1 MDGPQYLAV
10 APAGLRDRLASPALV
25 LFLALFASQ
34 SGVLVLS
41 PILSDVADDFGV
53 SIATAG
59 QLRIVAAPLAAAV
72 ALLAARSLVRFSPRA
87 LLGAGSALVS
97 LGSVASALAPSFAAL
112 VLAQVPLWAGI
123 SLLLTAAIA
132 ASAAW
137 STPESRTRVV
147 ASMYAGPPTA
157 WIVGMPLIG
166 VVAEVDWRLAFLV
179 LPLPAAL
186 LAGFAAAGRPHDA
199 PLAATGTSLRDL
211 LRRPAPRRWA
221 LGELL
226 ATSAWAGT
234 LVYSGALLTDGYGM
248 TTTATGVALAAVAV
262 AYLLGNQRAGR
273 SSPDRA
279 RSTMLATSVVG
290 AAAVVLTWAFTP
302 AVAVTLVVFAISG
315 AMVATRTVVAT
326 VYGFSVAGNLGREV
340 AAARA
345 VTTQLGYLV
354 GSLAGGAAF
363 ALGGFPALA
372 AAFGGLLL
380 ASTLPY
386 GPSDPA
392 GVPSWPRPRRPAR
405 RRRRPSTHR
414 PCRPGTCRCGA
425 GRARDPAPANG
436 DVETVTAVF
445 ERLGETSRRMR
456 FNGPKPRLSDLEL
469 DHLATVDATRHVLVG
484 YLPGHARPI
493 AIARLVRDGS
503 SAEIAFEVADEHQA
517 RDRVGAHRRARRRR
531 ARRGNHRGHGTRR
544 EREHGRGVAAAA
556 RARAA
561 RRPVR
566 GDGAIGARSARLS
579 RPPVRRGASSRRAPR

>member
-1 MDGPQYLAV
+1 MDAV
-10 APAGLRDRLASPALV
+10 SSIPTASARRRDVLASPALA

-147 ASMYAGPPTA
+147 ASMYAGPPAA

-186 LAGFAAAGRPHDA
+186 LAGLAAAGRPHDA

-273 SSPDRA
+273 GSPDRA

-372 AAFGGLLL
+372 VAFGGLLL

-386 GPSDPA
+386 VSFRFG
-392 GVPSWPRPRRPAR
+392 RRPVLATAAAAGTPETAAEHPPTMPTRYVPLR
-405 RRRRPSTHR
+405 RGSGLVIRPLR
-414 PCRPGTCRCGA
+414 
-425 GRARDPAPANG
+425 NG

-469 DHLATVDATRHVLVG
+469 EHLATVDATRHVLVG
-484 YLPGHARPI
+484 YLAGHARPI

-503 SAEIAFEVADEHQA
+503 SAEIAFEVADEHQK
-517 RDRVGAHRRARRRR
+517 
-531 ARRGNHRGHGTRR
+531 RGIGSALTA
-544 EREHGRGVAAAA
+544 ELVAD
-556 RARAA
+556 ARAA
-561 RRPVR
+561 GITEVTALVASENTAAVSLLRRVLGRLDVR
-566 GDGAIGARSARLS
+566 YEGTELS
-579 RPPVRRGASSRRAPR
+579 VRAALA

>member
-1 MDGPQYLAV
+1 MDEAQYLTG

-112 VLAQVPLWAGI
+112 ALAQVPLWAGI

-147 ASMYAGPPTA
+147 ASMYAGPPAA

-166 VVAEVDWRLAFLV
+166 VVAEAGGWRLAFLV

-186 LAGFAAAGRPHDA
+186 LAGLAAAGRPHDA
-199 PLAATGTSLRDL
+199 PLAATGTSLRGL
-211 LRRPAPRRWA
+211 LRRSAPRRWA

-386 GPSDPA
+386 VSLRSG
-392 GVPSWPRPRRPAR
+392 RRPVLATAAAAGTPETAAEHPPTMPTRYVPLR
-405 RRRRPSTHR
+405 RGSGLVIRPLR
-414 PCRPGTCRCGA
+414 
-425 GRARDPAPANG
+425 NG

-484 YLPGHARPI
+484 YLPGHAHPI

-503 SAEIAFEVADEHQA
+503 SAEIAFAVADEHQK
-517 RDRVGAHRRARRRR
+517 
-531 ARRGNHRGHGTRR
+531 RGIGSALTA
-544 EREHGRGVAAAA
+544 ELVAD
-556 RARAA
+556 ARAA
-561 RRPVR
+561 GITEVTALVATENTAAVSLLRRVLERLDVR
-566 GDGAIGARSARLS
+566 YEGTELS
-579 RPPVRRGASSRRAPR
+579 VRAALT

>member
-1 MDGPQYLAV
+1 MATRSAIAD
-10 APAGLRDRLASPALV
+10 PAARRGASLRDVLASPALA

-147 ASMYAGPPTA
+147 ASMYAGPPAA

-186 LAGFAAAGRPHDA
+186 LAGLAAAGRPHDA

-372 AAFGGLLL
+372 VAFGGLLL

-386 GPSDPA
+386 VSLRSG
-392 GVPSWPRPRRPAR
+392 RRPVLATAAAAGTPETAAEHPPTMPTRYVPLR
-405 RRRRPSTHR
+405 RGSGLVIRPLR
-414 PCRPGTCRCGA
+414 
-425 GRARDPAPANG
+425 NG

-469 DHLATVDATRHVLVG
+469 EHLATVDETRHVLVG
-484 YLPGHARPI
+484 YLAGHARPI

-503 SAEIAFEVADEHQA
+503 SAEIAFEVADEHQK
-517 RDRVGAHRRARRRR
+517 
-531 ARRGNHRGHGTRR
+531 RGIGSALTA
-544 EREHGRGVAAAA
+544 ELVAD
-556 RARAA
+556 ARAA
-561 RRPVR
+561 GITEVTALVASENTAAVSLLRRVLGRLDVR
-566 GDGAIGARSARLS
+566 FEGTELS
-579 RPPVRRGASSRRAPR
+579 VRAELA